1 MTDSE
6 FQNENIT
13 IISIGQTSESK
24 AQLEINSQTNTN
36 NNLFNN
42 EISLISLNNN
52 TIKDSLQN
60 KESFPSERNSNSP
73 IDKNLLLNNPF
84 NDNPKLKEYHS
95 ESRLSS
101 FYKQKNKNLN
111 NSNSNSIINKFENND
126 NINGNIND
134 NINGNINGNI
144 NDNNNGNNND
154 NFNDNFNDN
163 INDNIN
169 INNIK
174 KNLDNDFINEDKN
187 INFEKKDRNI
197 PAAQIP
203 YLKTNIQNYTQ
214 ENLNNLHKESPY
226 NEVQNNQQVID
237 QINYD
242 NYKIKKKKNKNKKKR
257 NILKSMKEVEREQRC
272 CGCSESFC
280 AHFCGNRGFCGV
292 CIFILL
298 GFIITILIMKYVVH

>member
-60 KESFPSERNSNSP
+60 KEFYPSERNSNSP

-111 NSNSNSIINKFENND
+111 NSNSIINKFENND
-126 NINGNIND
+126 NIND

-154 NFNDNFNDN
+154 NFNNNFNDN

-174 KNLDNDFINEDKN
+174 KNLDNDFINEDIN
-187 INFEKKDRNI
+187 INFGKKDRNM

-203 YLKTNIQNYTQ
+203 NLNTNIQNYTQ

-242 NYKIKKKKNKNKKKR
+242 NYKIKKKKNKNKNKKKR
-257 NILKSMKEVEREQRC
+257 NILKSMKEVEREKRC

>member
-60 KESFPSERNSNSP
+60 KEYSPSERNSNSP

-111 NSNSNSIINKFENND
+111 NSNSIINKFENND
-126 NINGNIND
+126 NIND

-154 NFNDNFNDN
+154 NFNNNFNDN

-174 KNLDNDFINEDKN
+174 KNLDNDFINEDIN
-187 INFEKKDRNI
+187 INFGKKDRNM

-203 YLKTNIQNYTQ
+203 NLNTNIQNYTQ
-214 ENLNNLHKESPY
+214 ENLNNLHKEPTY
-226 NEVQNNQQVID
+226 NEIQNNQQVID

-257 NILKSMKEVEREQRC
+257 NILKSMKEVEREKKC

-292 CIFILL
+292 CIFIIL